1 MLAPVVL
8 RRAAGARGRACAAVG
23 AALAT
28 RPAVGV
34 GSGDN
39 DVSFSPAA
47 FAGVD
52 TSRMPAFAP
61 RDARGFHAH
70 ASASAA
76 QAEPVDVAPPPPPT
90 AVTPPP
96 STGARSKNRAHTL
109 TEQFAEALRGTD
121 GLTPSKTV
129 ELLDRFIVGQQD
141 AKRACAV
148 ALRNRWRRHRVDPSL
163 RDEIVPKNILMIG
176 PTGCGKTEIARRL
189 AKITDSPFVKVEAT
203 KFTEVGFHGRD
214 VDQIIKDLVDNSMQ
228 ITKGKLR
235 TRFKAEVDEI
245 VENKVVDFMC
255 GETSGDVTRDAFA
268 QMYREGALDARVIEL
283 ELPDSGSDGSKAFGD
298 AHQGGASHERVVIQ
312 LEKLIAPGMR
322 RRGGVSKKRMTVAE
336 CRPLIEEM
344 EYDRLINGDVV
355 VKEAL
360 SAVENDGIVFLD
372 EIDKIVSSSDY
383 RHGADA
389 SSEGVQRDLLPIIE
403 GSTVQTKHG
412 NVNTD
417 QILFIA
423 SGAFH
428 QCKPSDMLAELQ
440 GRLPIKVE
448 LKGLTRDDLLRI
460 LTEPEANVLKQQRAL
475 LETEGVELEF
485 APDAVAHV
493 ASMAAEVN
501 RTVDNIGARRLHTVL
516 ERIVEDI
523 SFHAPERVAAHKDAG
538 GEGLLKVVISVADVD
553 AAIGELMQKTDL
565 SRFVL

>member
-1 MLAPVVL
+1 MLAPAVL
-8 RRAAGARGRACAAVG
+8 RRATAARGRACAAVG
-23 AALAT
+23 AALVT
-28 RPAVGV
+28 RPAVGL
-34 GSGDN
+34 GSGNN
-39 DVSFSPAA
+39 DVSFSPA
-47 FAGVD
+47 FGCVD
-52 TSRMPAFAP
+52 TSRVLAFAP
-61 RDARGFHAH
+61 RDAREFHAR

-90 AVTPPP
+90 AATPPP
-96 STGARSKNRAHTL
+96 SAGARSKNRAHTL
-109 TEQFAEALRGTD
+109 TEQFVEALRGTD

-298 AHQGGASHERVVIQ
+298 GNQGGASHERVVIQ

-428 QCKPSDMLAELQ
+428 QCKPGDMLAELQ

-523 SFHAPERVAAHKDAG
+523 SFHAPERVAAHKKAG